1 MAGTSVLLHNLPS
14 GRFVAGLHSP
24 EIIMPFA
31 NARASFSPDPSLI
44 YLDASTY
51 GLPPDATIAALQRA
65 LQRWQA
71 GTAEWVEE
79 WDREGD
85 VSRELFARLIGTT
98 ADSVALVPTVSV
110 ATGIV
115 AASLPQGAMV
125 VVPEE
130 EFTSVSY
137 PFSAAAEAGRIN
149 VVAVPYGELTEAI
162 KPGVDLVAFSLTR
175 SQTGETADL
184 AAICDAASAAGV
196 KLFVDATHAIP
207 FISVADQL
215 DRIDYLACHGYKHL
229 LCPRGAGFFVVHP
242 DRWNDC
248 IPYFTNWYAAAPR
261 YQRHYGVATSLP
273 ETAGKYDVS
282 LAWHSWVGARVSL
295 ELLVQWQ
302 REGIF
307 EGTWELTRRL
317 AAGLG
322 LPEPRSTVLTFKAS
336 DADAAERAIAAAGI
350 RCAVRAGNIRLAPHV
365 YNTVEEIDRA
375 IATIAP
381 LREHIAVG

>member
-1 MAGTSVLLHNLPS
+1 
-14 GRFVAGLHSP
+14 
-24 EIIMPFA
+24 MPFA
-31 NARASFSPDPSLI
+31 NARASFSPDPSII

-51 GLPPDATIAALQRA
+51 GLPPNATIAALQRA

-71 GTAEWVEE
+71 GTADWIEE

-85 VSRELFARLIGTT
+85 VSREMFAQLIGTT
-98 ADSVALVPTVSV
+98 ADSVALVPTVSI
-110 ATGIV
+110 AAGIV
-115 AASLPQGAMV
+115 SASLPQGATV

-137 PFSAAAEAGRIN
+137 PFSAAAEAGKIN
-149 VVAVPYGELTEAI
+149 VIAVPYAEMIEAI
-162 KPGVDLVAFSLTR
+162 KPGVELLAFSLTR

-207 FISVADQL
+207 FIPIAGQL

-229 LCPRGAGFFVVHP
+229 LCPRGAGFFVVRQ

-248 IPYFTNWYAAAPR
+248 IPYFANWRAAAPR

-273 ETAGKYDVS
+273 EGAGKYDVS
-282 LAWHSWVGARVSL
+282 LAWHSWAGARVSL
-295 ELLVQWQ
+295 ELLLRWKN
-302 REGIF
+302 EGIF
-307 EGTWELTRRL
+307 EGTWEITRRL

-322 LPEPRSTVLTFKAS
+322 LPEPRSTVLTFKAP
-336 DADAAERAIAAAGI
+336 DADEAERALAEAGI

-375 IATIAP
+375 IAVIAP
-381 LREHIAVG
+381 LREQVAV